1 MITKKVQ
8 VIDCDYI
15 VGSGDGPIIR
25 IFGKDKE
32 GKSCCVYYK
41 GFYPYFYVKTLDG
54 KEKEVANE
62 IVNRFKGIVTNISLE
77 EKFLPIGFQK
87 SPSKVLKVT
96 VHQPSQ
102 VKDIR
107 DEIKKIDD
115 VEEIYEADILFKYRF
130 MIDYDIWGFSWIEV
144 KGNYVKTTLGK
155 VDYEIEAE
163 EIKLVKENGNAPLK
177 IMSFDIECVPKDL
190 MSLPDPSRDPIVI
203 ISLAFY
209 PAFMGSE
216 TKVLVGKYIKKANKD
231 IECFDTEEDMLKG
244 FIEIVEK
251 YDPDIITGF
260 NILNFDF
267 PYIVKRL
274 KNLNISRK
282 FGRAEDKNVTIQN
295 AGENNRVSVPG
306 RVVVDV
312 RTLVK
317 ADFHLKR
324 YTLEHVAEKLIN
336 EGKLD
341 VDYKDIPKLWMG
353 KSRDINKL
361 IDYARKDAILPLKIL
376 LEKRLL
382 DKYFELSK
390 VSGLLLQDVVSGGQ
404 STRVEGLLLRY
415 GKKRNLIIPCKP
427 SQEEIKKRNKERE
440 KHGLKGAIVLDPKVG
455 LYHKNNMVLVLDFRC
470 HPKGT
475 RVVVKG
481 KGEVDISEV
490 KEGDYV
496 LGIDG
501 WHKVRKVHVYP
512 YKGYLIN
519 VNGLLCTPRHKLPI
533 YYKWGYLKD
542 RLAETLANG
551 VVKSGFIIRNPIQ
564 YKCRDEDSN
573 LWLLSEFAGIVLAEG
588 NLLRR
593 DAKYWSSE
601 RNSYRISKQYR
612 ITISISSHEIE
623 VLDRILK
630 ISKRLWNYKP
640 YIRSK
645 DGGSCYDIIFS
656 RKKIYTDVV
665 DVLNNIENK
674 AIPEAV
680 LRGFFEGD
688 GSINLER
695 KTIQINQSTV
705 NEEKIKL
712 ICKLLDKVGIKYYLW
727 KGTPPSVRRTSKNGR
742 YSLNI
747 HGKKDLINFLVN
759 VDFISEKKRELLRK
773 IIAERRMRAK
783 ENYILE
789 KPVTKLE
796 YYEGYVYDLTLEG
809 RPYYFANGI
818 LSHNS
823 LYPSL
828 IMAYNVC
835 FTTLLKDV
843 KDVKKYV
850 EVPTGAKF
858 VTEDI
863 KEGLLPEIL
872 KDLMNLRVKVKKAM
886 KTEEDPEKRRQLDA
900 RQLALKIM
908 MNSFYG
914 YTGYL
919 RARVYSLDVA
929 NAITALGRFTIE
941 FTRRIIEEKYGLETI
956 YGDTDSVLIK
966 LDTSNLETA
975 AKLGEKISN
984 EISKLLPRPMLLE
997 FEKIYKSFLLL
1008 SKKRYAGWMFEK
1020 TQNGEWKDRIDTKG
1034 IETVRREWCDL
1045 VGEVVEKVINMLLKQ
1060 PDVNLVVNYVRD
1072 ILQKLKHGQ
1081 IPIERLVMTRT
1092 LSKPPKKYKAKQP
1105 HAYLALKLAKRSP
1118 GSAPTIGERIPFVIV
1133 KGRGLIAERAEDPKY
1148 VQENKLE
1155 IDANYYIEKQLLPP
1169 IERILKPLGIA
1180 KQDLL
1185 SIGKQRDLTK
1195 FVSHEEEKETKPVE
1209 IKPVSRTI
1217 IEEIVCPHCGKT
1229 LKFKDLEKRF
1239 CTYCFSEIDPKQLLE
1254 NVLDIEIHKSLSI
1267 FLTQSFICTNCRT
1280 TFRRLPLSGKCPK
1293 CGNSNLTMQMSP
1305 IEFKEKIKTL
1315 EQLINE
1321 KNLIYP
1327 RKSLEILRSY
1337 SSIVEI

>member
-1 MITKKVQ
+1 LITKKVQ

-15 VGSGDGPIIR
+15 IGSGNGPIIR
-25 IFGKDKE
+25 IFGKDNE

-107 DEIKKIDD
+107 DEIKKIDG

-144 KGNYVKTTLGK
+144 KGNYIKTTLGK

-163 EIKLVKENGNAPLK
+163 EIKLIKENGNAPLK

-190 MSLPDPSRDPIVI
+190 MSLPDPSKDPIVI

-209 PAFMGSE
+209 PPFLGFK
-216 TKVLVGKYIKKANKD
+216 TKVLVGKYIRKANKD

-244 FIEIVEK
+244 FIEIVKK

-282 FGRAEDKNVTIQN
+282 FGRAEDKNVTIQS
-295 AGENNRVSVPG
+295 AGEDNRVSVPG

-324 YTLEHVAEKLIN
+324 YTLDHVAEKLIN

-353 KSRDINKL
+353 RSRDINKL
-361 IDYARKDAILPLKIL
+361 IDYARNDAILPLKIL

-415 GKKRNLIIPCKP
+415 GKRRNLIIPCKP
-427 SQEEIKKRNKERE
+427 SQEEIKRRNKERE

-455 LYHKNNMVLVLDFRC
+455 LYHGENMVLVLDFR
-470 HPKGT
+470 
-475 RVVVKG
+475 
-481 KGEVDISEV
+481 
-490 KEGDYV
+490 
-496 LGIDG
+496 
-501 WHKVRKVHVYP
+501 
-512 YKGYLIN
+512 
-519 VNGLLCTPRHKLPI
+519 
-533 YYKWGYLKD
+533 
-542 RLAETLANG
+542 
-551 VVKSGFIIRNPIQ
+551 
-564 YKCRDEDSN
+564 
-573 LWLLSEFAGIVLAEG
+573 
-588 NLLRR
+588 
-593 DAKYWSSE
+593 
-601 RNSYRISKQYR
+601 
-612 ITISISSHEIE
+612 
-623 VLDRILK
+623 
-630 ISKRLWNYKP
+630 
-640 YIRSK
+640 
-645 DGGSCYDIIFS
+645 
-656 RKKIYTDVV
+656 
-665 DVLNNIENK
+665 
-674 AIPEAV
+674 
-680 LRGFFEGD
+680 
-688 GSINLER
+688 
-695 KTIQINQSTV
+695 
-705 NEEKIKL
+705 
-712 ICKLLDKVGIKYYLW
+712 
-727 KGTPPSVRRTSKNGR
+727 
-742 YSLNI
+742 
-747 HGKKDLINFLVN
+747 
-759 VDFISEKKRELLRK
+759 
-773 IIAERRMRAK
+773 
-783 ENYILE
+783 
-789 KPVTKLE
+789 
-796 YYEGYVYDLTLEG
+796 
-809 RPYYFANGI
+809 
-818 LSHNS
+818 S

-835 FTTLLKDV
+835 FTTLLREKDH
-843 KDVKKYV
+843 VKKYV
-850 EVPTGAKF
+850 EVPTGTKF

-872 KDLMNLRVKVKKAM
+872 KDLMSLRVKVKRAM
-886 KTEEDPEKRRQLDA
+886 KTEEDLEKRRQLDA

-941 FTRRIIEEKYGLETI
+941 FTRKIIEEKYGLETI

-966 LDTSNLETA
+966 LNTSSLETA
-975 AKLGEKISN
+975 AKLGEKISK
-984 EISKLLPRPMLLE
+984 EISKLLPQPMLLE
-997 FEKIYKSFLLL
+997 FEKIYRSFLLL

-1020 TQNGEWKDRIDTKG
+1020 SQNGEWKDRIDTKG

-1081 IPIERLVMTRT
+1081 IPIEKLVMTRT
-1092 LSKPPKKYKAKQP
+1092 LSKPPKQYKAKQP

-1185 SIGKQRDLTK
+1185 SIGKQRVLTR
-1195 FVSHEEEKETKPVE
+1195 FVGHREKREKKPVE
-1209 IKPVSRTI
+1209 FKPISKVI

-1239 CTYCFSEIDPKQLLE
+1239 CTYCFSEINPIQLLE
-1254 NVLDIEIHKSLSI
+1254 KALDTKIHKYLSM
-1267 FLTQSFICTNCRT
+1267 FLTQSFVCTSCKT
-1280 TFRRLPLSGKCPK
+1280 TFRRLPLSGKCPT
-1293 CGNSNLTMQMSP
+1293 CGSDNLIMQINP
-1305 IEFKEKIKTL
+1305 LEFKEKIKIL

-1321 KNLIYP
+1321 KNLVYP
-1327 RKSLEILRSY
+1327 RKSLEILRTYLSM
-1337 SSIVEI
+1337 VEI

>member
-1 MITKKVQ
+1 MLTRKIQ

-15 VGSGDGPIIR
+15 IGSGNGPIIR
-25 IFGKDKE
+25 IFGKDLE

-41 GFYPYFYVKTLDG
+41 GFYPYFYVKTVDG
-54 KEKEVANE
+54 KEKIVAE
-62 IVNRFKGIVTNISLE
+62 TIIEKFKGIVVNISLE
-77 EKFLPIGFQK
+77 EKYLPIGFQK

-96 VHQPSQ
+96 VNRPAQ

-107 DEIKKIDD
+107 DNIKRING
-115 VEEIYEADILFKYRF
+115 VEEVYEADILFKYRF
-130 MIDYDIWGFSWIEV
+130 LIDHDIWGFSWIEV

-163 EIKLVKENGNAPLK
+163 EIKPIEENGNAPLK
-177 IMSFDIECVPKDL
+177 IMSFDIECVPHDL
-190 MSLPDPSRDPIVI
+190 MSLPDPSRDPVVI
-203 ISLAFY
+203 ISLAFH
-209 PAFMGSE
+209 PPFMGSE
-216 TKVLVGKYIKKANKD
+216 TKVLVAKYVKRANSD
-231 IECFDTEEDMLKG
+231 IECFENEEEMLRG
-244 FIEIVEK
+244 FIDIIEK

-267 PYIVKRL
+267 PYVIKRL
-274 KNLNISRK
+274 KSLNISRK

-295 AGENNRVSVPG
+295 AGENNKVSVLG

-312 RTLVK
+312 RALVK

-341 VDYKDIPKLWMG
+341 VDYKDIPRLWAG
-353 KSRDINKL
+353 KSGDINKL
-361 IDYARKDAILPLKIL
+361 IDYARKDAVLPLKIL

-390 VSGLLLQDVVSGGQ
+390 VSGLLLQDVISGGQ
-404 STRVEGLLLRY
+404 SSRVEGLLLRY

-427 SQEEIKKRNKERE
+427 SQEEIKKRSAERE
-440 KHGLKGAIVLDPKVG
+440 KLGLKGAIVLDPKVG
-455 LYHKNNMVLVLDFRC
+455 LYHGNHMVLVLDFRC

-475 RVVVKG
+475 KVIVKG
-481 KGEVDISEV
+481 RGEVDISEV

-501 WHKVRKVHVYP
+501 WHKVRKVHVYS

-542 RLAETLANG
+542 RFAETLANG

-564 YKCRDEDSN
+564 YRCRDENSN
-573 LWLLSEFAGIVLAEG
+573 LWLLSEFVGIVLAEG

-593 DAKYWSSE
+593 DVKYWSSE
-601 RNSYRISKQYR
+601 RNNYRISKQYR
-612 ITISISSHEIE
+612 ITISISSNETE

-645 DGGSCYDIIFS
+645 DNGSCYDIIFS
-656 RKKIYTDVV
+656 RKKIYKDVIGI
-665 DVLNNIENK
+665 LNTIENK

-695 KTIQINQSTV
+695 KTIQISQSTA

-727 KGTPPSVRRTSKNGR
+727 KGNPPSLRRSSKNGR
-742 YSLNI
+742 YSLDI
-747 HGKKDLINFLVN
+747 HGKKNLINFLIN
-759 VDFISEKKRELLRK
+759 VDFISETKKKLLSR
-773 IIAERRMRAK
+773 IIAERRMHAK

-789 KPVTKLE
+789 KPVTKVK

-828 IMAYNVC
+828 IMAYNIC
-835 FTTLLKDV
+835 FTTLLKNCEE
-843 KDVKKYV
+843 VKKYV
-850 EVPTGAKF
+850 EAPTGAKF
-858 VTEDI
+858 VTKDI
-863 KEGLLPEIL
+863 KEGLFPEIL
-872 KDLMNLRVKVKKAM
+872 KDLMNFRVAVKKAM
-886 KTEEDPEKRRQLDA
+886 KAEEDPEKKRQLDA
-900 RQLALKIM
+900 KQLALKIM

-929 NAITALGRFTIE
+929 NAITALGRYTIE
-941 FTRRIIEEKYGLETI
+941 FTRKIIEEKYDLETI

-966 LDTSNLETA
+966 INTSSLEEA
-975 AKLGEKISN
+975 AEIGERISK
-984 EISKLLPRPMLLE
+984 EISRLLPQPMLLE
-997 FEKIYKSFLLL
+997 FEKIYRSFLLL

-1020 TQNGEWKDRIDTKG
+1020 TQNGKWKDKIDTKG

-1072 ILQKLKHGQ
+1072 VLQKLKQGK
-1081 IPIERLVMTRT
+1081 IPIEKLIMTRT
-1092 LSKPPKKYKAKQP
+1092 LSKSPKAYKAKQP

-1133 KGRGLIAERAEDPKY
+1133 KGKGLIAERAEDPKY
-1148 VQENKLE
+1148 VQENNLE

-1169 IERILKPLGIA
+1169 IERILKPLGITR
-1180 KQDLL
+1180 QELL
-1185 SIGKQRDLTK
+1185 TIGKQRELTK
-1195 FVSHEEEKETKPVE
+1195 FVGFEEKAE
-1209 IKPVSRTI
+1209 IKP
-1217 IEEIVCPHCGKT
+1217 IESTSISKAILEEVVCPHCKNT
-1229 LKFKDLEKRF
+1229 LSFKDAEKRF
-1239 CTYCFSEIDPKQLLE
+1239 CPHCFSEIDPKQLLE
-1254 NVLDIEIHKSLSI
+1254 NALDAEIYKLFST
-1267 FLTQSFICTNCRT
+1267 FLTQPLICMNCKSS
-1280 TFRRLPLSGKCPK
+1280 FRRPPLSGKCPK
-1293 CGNSNLTMQMSP
+1293 CGSDNLVVQVDSLS
-1305 IEFKEKIKTL
+1305 FKEKIKTF
-1315 EQLINE
+1315 EHVVNE
-1321 KNLIYP
+1321 EGLTLPK
-1327 RKSLEILRSY
+1327 RSLKILKTY
-1337 SSIVEI
+1337 SIIP